1 MIHKLLTLC
10 LGILFITA
18 CTSEK
23 SSKAYVET
31 IEIYGIK
38 GDKDKAEKGSM
49 IYKEMTSY
57 LGKDRPEWRKFFE
70 KNGDY
75 KAIERY
81 SYRNDGLP
89 SGSAYFDKDENLL
102 SNYVF
107 TNEEGKQVRNV
118 GLDGNTNEVLRIEE
132 FSHDEAGNRVQK
144 LIKDASSNI
153 VRTYRFGFDDYGNE
167 TSMTVANSD
176 GKAGFTETYTITQK
190 NDIGLWT
197 EAWGWRN
204 NSPTSI
210 KVRTFEYK

>member
-1 MIHKLLTLC
+1 MIC
-10 LGILFITA
+10 CFSFILFAA
-18 CTSEK
+18 CTSENK
-23 SSKAYVET
+23 GKAYIET
-31 IEIYGIK
+31 IEIYGVK

-49 IYKEMTSY
+49 IYKEMTSF
-57 LGKDRPEWRKFFE
+57 LDKDRPEWRKFFE
-70 KNGDY
+70 KNGDF

-107 TNEEGKQVRNV
+107 TNEDGKQIRNV
-118 GLDGNTNEVLRIEE
+118 GLDGKTNEVLRIEE
-132 FSHDEAGNRVQK
+132 FSHDKAGNRVQK
-144 LIKDASSNI
+144 LIKDASSKI

-167 TSMTVANSD
+167 TSMTVVNSD
-176 GKAGFTETYTITQK
+176 NKDGFVETYTITKK

-204 NSPTSI
+204 DNPTSI
-210 KVRTFEYK
+210 KFRTIEYK